1 MLDVNDNAPIFEK
14 SLYEFILLPDLR
26 NFTAPAFIKATDK
39 DAGEPNNVIRY
50 ELINGNYENK
60 FKVDKVTGKLNISFT
75 PERANVF
82 YGTNL
87 FNS

>member
-75 PERANVF
+75 HRKSECVLCNQF
-82 YGTNL
+82 I
-87 FNS
+87 